1 MKIKGNTIIVTGASE
16 GIGRE
21 IALACAKKGAN
32 LALIARNLKGL
43 KETANQ
49 ATNLGSPSATI
60 HVCDLQ
66 DFASIDSA
74 VKKIVSDHPQR
85 VIALVNNAGI
95 WQKKSSLESIP
106 DQEILSVLNTDL
118 TGLIK
123 ITKELIPY
131 LKDQEEAAII
141 NISSR
146 SGITAQ
152 EGQAVYT
159 AAKWGVKGFTQV
171 LKEDLKDTSVH
182 VTGIY
187 QGGTNTKMFHKAG
200 ETWPAEKLETFI
212 PANEL
217 GEIVAHIL
225 TMPKKIWLSEVHVEN
240 R

>member
-1 MKIKGNTIIVTGASE
+1 MNIKGNTIVVTGASE

-32 LALIARNLKGL
+32 LALIARNIEGL
-43 KETANQ
+43 KETAKQ
-49 ATNLGSPSATI
+49 ALRLGSPSASI
-60 HVCDLQ
+60 YACNLQ

-74 VKKIVSDHPQR
+74 VKKIVSDHPQTI
-85 VIALVNNAGI
+85 VALVNNAGI
-95 WQKKSSLESIP
+95 WQKKSGLENIP

-123 ITKELIPY
+123 NTKELIPY
-131 LKDQEEAAII
+131 LKEQQEAAII

-182 VTGIY
+182 LSGVY

-200 ETWPAEKLETFI
+200 ETWPQEKLESFI

-217 GEIVAHIL
+217 GELVAHLL
-225 TMPKKIWLSEVHVEN
+225 TLPNRIWLSEVHVEN

>member
-1 MKIKGNTIIVTGASE
+1 M
-16 GIGRE
+16 
-21 IALACAKKGAN
+21 
-32 LALIARNLKGL
+32 
-43 KETANQ
+43 
-49 ATNLGSPSATI
+49 
-60 HVCDLQ
+60 
-66 DFASIDSA
+66 
-74 VKKIVSDHPQR
+74 PQTTT
-85 VIALVNNAGI
+85 ALVNNAGI
-95 WQKKSSLESIP
+95 WQKKSGLENIP
-106 DQEILSVLNTDL
+106 DDEIQNVLNTDL

-131 LKDQEEAAII
+131 LKKQEEAAII

-171 LKEDLKDTSVH
+171 LKEDLRDTNVH
-182 VTGIY
+182 VSGIY

-200 ETWPAEKLETFI
+200 ETWPQEKLETFI

-217 GEIVAHIL
+217 GELVAHLL
-225 TMPKKIWLSEVHVEN
+225 TLPDRIWLSEVHVEN